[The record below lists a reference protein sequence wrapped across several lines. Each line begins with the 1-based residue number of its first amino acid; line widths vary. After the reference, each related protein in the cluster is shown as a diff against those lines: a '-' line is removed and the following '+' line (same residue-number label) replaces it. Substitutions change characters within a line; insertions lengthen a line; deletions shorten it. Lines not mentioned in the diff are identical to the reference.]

1 MRSVEKCFMATMASA
16 ILGGC
21 AAPSIY
27 NWGGYESMLYAG
39 YKDPTKMEAMR
50 VGLEAHI
57 VELENTRQK
66 APPGIYAELG
76 TLYLQS
82 GSSDKAIAMYTR
94 ERNTW
99 PESKGLMDAMIRNLE
114 KRSQNKTGASK

>member
-1 MRSVEKCFMATMASA
+1 MQSIARLSMAALTAAM
-16 ILGGC
+16 LGGC
-21 AAPSIY
+21 AAPSLY
-27 NWGGYESMLYAG
+27 NWGSYESMLYAG

-50 VGLEAHI
+50 IGLETHI
-57 VELENTRQK
+57 TELENARQK

-94 ERNTW
+94 ERNVW

-114 KRSQNKTGASK
+114 KRGQSKPEAPK